1 MYNEKLKPVSVVPV
15 KTGIACNA
23 ANARA
28 YGESL
33 YLKIDYEVSPL
44 LCYEYIESEKCAP

>member
-15 KTGIACNA
+15 RTGIACNA

-33 YLKIDYEVSPL
+33 YLKIDYAVSSL
-44 LCYEYIESEKCAP
+44 LCYEYFESEKYVP